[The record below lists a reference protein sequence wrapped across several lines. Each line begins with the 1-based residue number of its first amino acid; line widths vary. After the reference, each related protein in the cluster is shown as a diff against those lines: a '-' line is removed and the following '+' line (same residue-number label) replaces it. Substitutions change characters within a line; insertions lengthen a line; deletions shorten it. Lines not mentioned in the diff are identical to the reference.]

1 MLDITHGYIYNEQI
15 DGTIIMKL
23 SIGTLLSKL
32 CTKADYDA
40 YGLDPG
46 QKIEGIKLFSSDEE
60 YHEPDDCIYLV
71 SKSVVKAHTSTLI
84 SRQVLSR
91 NVYLCVLPE
100 RTELPK
106 EVTDNLSIIFLY
118 SKDSS
123 IVVFNQILNLFHKFT
138 NWESSL
144 SDAMLRNLELQ
155 EIIEVCK
162 GILSSPLIIL
172 DRSYR
177 VIGSYKPAHMNPPI
191 FKDVE
196 EKGYLSSETVHTLI
210 RLGVIPISNSIGQNS
225 ANQRLSN
232 TASGEYYS
240 YWEPI
245 LTNGHVASYM
255 LWLFQDQES
264 YENEKYLISYFTD
277 NISRYFQNGRYNS
290 SASSDMK
297 ESLLID
303 IMDHPQDPAAS
314 YEERVKMIMYSDME
328 GCFVLSKIEYDN
340 MNRLPFDILSWH
352 LHNLSA
358 DYVPFVHNHSL
369 YLFRPH
375 TAEGSGD
382 KLSET
387 VLKKRQE
394 IENLFQ
400 DIPFAV
406 GTSDPFYSMM
416 DLSKAAEQCNIA
428 LRYRNL
434 SYKRTEHFIAFR
446 DIYLLYLAKKSAD
459 AFHGEMLISS
469 EYKALKQYD
478 KEHNNNLT
486 DVIFVYLSNRQN
498 INKTAEKIFMHRNT
512 IMNKVKKAY
521 TVVNND
527 FENFHDSA
535 AFIISYYLDVM
546 DSDSGSLDENTMYLL
561 RNI

>member
-1 MLDITHGYIYNEQI
+1 
-15 DGTIIMKL
+15 MKL
-23 SIGTLLSKL
+23 SIGTLFSKL
-32 CTKADYDA
+32 CKREDYDA
-40 YGLDPG
+40 YGLDPA

-60 YHEPDDCIYLV
+60 YHEPDNCIYLV
-71 SKSVVKAHTSTLI
+71 SKSVVKSHITTLI
-84 SRQVLSR
+84 SRQVLSH
-91 NVYLCVLPE
+91 NIYLCVLPE

-106 EVTDNLSIIFLY
+106 EACSSLSIIFLY

-123 IVVFNQILNLFHKFT
+123 IVVFNQILNLFRKFT
-138 NWESSL
+138 DWEASL
-144 SDAMLRNLELQ
+144 SDAILRNLELQ
-155 EIIEVCK
+155 EIIDVCK
-162 GILSSPLIIL
+162 GILSSPLVIL

-177 VIGSYKPAHMNPPI
+177 VIGSYKPADINPPI
-191 FKDVE
+191 FRDVE

-210 RLGVIPISNSIGQNS
+210 RLGVIPLSNSVDQNP
-225 ANQRLSN
+225 NRQILSN

-245 LTNGHVASYM
+245 LINGHIAAYM
-255 LWLFQDQES
+255 LWLFPDQES
-264 YENEKYLISYFTD
+264 YENEKYLIPYFTD

-314 YEERVKMIMYSDME
+314 YEERVKMIMHSDME
-328 GCFVLSKIEYDN
+328 GCFILSKIEYDN
-340 MNRLPFDILSWH
+340 INRLPFDILSWH

-358 DYVPFVHNHSL
+358 AYVPFVHNRSL

-375 TAEGSGD
+375 TIEGKGEH
-382 KLSET
+382 LSET
-387 VLKKRQE
+387 RMKQKQE
-394 IENLFQ
+394 IEDLFQ
-400 DIPFAV
+400 DLPFTLA
-406 GTSDPFYSMM
+406 TSDPFYSLM

-428 LRYRNL
+428 LRYRKL
-434 SYKRTEHFIAFR
+434 SYKGKEHFISFR

-459 AFHGEMLISS
+459 AFHGEILISS

-478 KEHNNNLT
+478 KEHNSNLT
-486 DVIFVYLSNRQN
+486 DVIFVYLSSRQN

-521 TVVNND
+521 SVVNND

-535 AFIISYYLDVM
+535 AFLISYYLDVM
-546 DSDSGSLDENTMYLL
+546 GSDSGGLDEKTIDLL

>member
-1 MLDITHGYIYNEQI
+1 
-15 DGTIIMKL
+15 MKL

-71 SKSVVKAHTSTLI
+71 SKSVVRTHTSTLI
-84 SRQVLSR
+84 SRQVLSH

-106 EVTDNLSIIFLY
+106 EATDNLSIIFLY

-123 IVVFNQILNLFHKFT
+123 IVVFNQILNLFRKFT

-177 VIGSYKPAHMNPPI
+177 VIGSYKPDHIDPPI

-210 RLGVIPISNSIGQNS
+210 RLGVIPISNSVGQNS
-225 ANQRLSN
+225 AHQRLSN

-245 LTNGHVASYM
+245 LTNGHIVAYM

-314 YEERVKMIMYSDME
+314 YEERVKMIM
-328 GCFVLSKIEYDN
+328 
-340 MNRLPFDILSWH
+340 
-352 LHNLSA
+352 
-358 DYVPFVHNHSL
+358 
-369 YLFRPH
+369 
-375 TAEGSGD
+375 
-382 KLSET
+382 
-387 VLKKRQE
+387 
-394 IENLFQ
+394 
-400 DIPFAV
+400 
-406 GTSDPFYSMM
+406 
-416 DLSKAAEQCNIA
+416 
-428 LRYRNL
+428 
-434 SYKRTEHFIAFR
+434 
-446 DIYLLYLAKKSAD
+446 
-459 AFHGEMLISS
+459 
-469 EYKALKQYD
+469 
-478 KEHNNNLT
+478 
-486 DVIFVYLSNRQN
+486 
-498 INKTAEKIFMHRNT
+498 
-512 IMNKVKKAY
+512 
-521 TVVNND
+521 
-527 FENFHDSA
+527 
-535 AFIISYYLDVM
+535 
-546 DSDSGSLDENTMYLL
+546 
-561 RNI
+561 